1 MRLLI
6 TVPWGESLG
15 GAEAML
21 QGVLDGVPASPHE
34 VDVVFLQPGSWPREL
49 REAGISTTVID
60 AGRLRQVH
68 RWGRTVVA
76 LARIFRSREP
86 DLVLNWSAKTH
97 LYGAPAAMLAGM
109 ADRVAWWQQGIPERH
124 WIDRLATR
132 LPARGIVC
140 YSKAAARAQQH
151 LRPARPTFGVAA
163 GSPPPSPSA
172 P

>member
-1 MRLLI
+1 RFMRLLI

-21 QGVLDGVPASPHE
+21 QGVLDGVPTSSHE
-34 VDVVFLQPGSWPREL
+34 VEVVFLQPGSWPQQL

-76 LARIFRSREP
+76 LARIFRARQP

-109 ADRVAWWQQGIPERH
+109 TDRVTWWQQAIPAGS
-124 WIDRLATR
+124 WIDRVATR
-132 LPARGIVC
+132 LPARVIVC
-140 YSKAAARAQQH
+140 YSAAAARAQES
-151 LRPARPTFGVAA
+151 LSPSRPTRVVAA
-163 GSPPPSPSA
+163 GSPP
-172 P
+172 